1 MRRLKHGSARN
12 SGALS
17 AAAWRGPL
25 LRWLGLLGLAALGLQ
40 LFFALRIG
48 LIWAVDPQS
57 TAFERSEAWQLAASG
72 KSGWSQIWKPY
83 GQISDPL
90 KRAVITSED
99 DAFAIHDGVD
109 WESIGKAWEKN
120 SKAQAAVT
128 KARTGKPLAGR
139 MTKIVGGS
147 TITQQLAKNLFLSGE
162 RNLLRKGQ
170 EFVLTFWLERL
181 LDKERILEIY
191 LNSVEWGEGVF
202 GAEAAARHYFHKPAA
217 QLSAYEAA
225 RLAVMLPR
233 PKYFEKLPNSTYLQ
247 ARAQTIVARMP
258 NAELP

>member
-139 MTKIVGGS
+139 MTKIVG
-147 TITQQLAKNLFLSGE
+147 E
-162 RNLLRKGQ
+162 RTAFGQ
-170 EFVLTFWLERL
+170 ILVEPERA
-181 LDKERILEIY
+181 DVHQWK
-191 LNSVEWGEGVF
+191 SS
-202 GAEAAARHYFHKPAA
+202 
-217 QLSAYEAA
+217 LSA
-225 RLAVMLPR
+225 LAMKASTSPRSSMILDVGLPAPWPAPIR
-233 PKYFEKLPNSTYLQ
+233 PS
-247 ARAQTIVARMP
+247 M
-258 NAELP
+258 